1 MNDEINKNKIKI
13 EEIMKE
19 IDDIK
24 GYINSLANNSK
35 GDKLE
40 GFIDKLDKDVIKTQN
55 KLETIYIDI
64 K

>member
-24 GYINSLANNSK
+24 KYVNTLANNSK

-55 KLETIYIDI
+55 KLETMYVDI